1 MSEDISAKYQ
11 PVSVV
16 KSCQLQGLSRLYVQR
31 VIWTHRTLFFDS
43 LDTQKFMSEFADDDF
58 S

>member
-1 MSEDISAKYQ
+1 MWTH
-11 PVSVV
+11 PN
-16 KSCQLQGLSRLYVQR
+16 QGLSRLCVQR

-43 LDTQKFMSEFADDDF
+43 LDTQKFMSEFADEDF